1 MCGRGDENSE
11 RKDIN
16 HQMEEEIDLFGDGNA
31 TIITEVII
39 LKWEI
44 MKSRENLSN

>member
-1 MCGRGDENSE
+1 
-11 RKDIN
+11 
-16 HQMEEEIDLFGDGNA
+16 LFGDGNA

-44 MKSRENLSN
+44 MKSRENLSNWNQNKLAFSENKKIDHDNNQI